1 MLAPLLGL
9 TITSAE
15 LHYNLRY
22 DGIMKSF
29 EEQFYIENPTKLQAL
44 QRDALLLLWLLKRAF
59 MWATK
64 GVLIRL
70 AYNKAK
76 TTSTPLVIEDVIKD

>member
-1 MLAPLLGL
+1 
-9 TITSAE
+9 
-15 LHYNLRY
+15 
-22 DGIMKSF
+22 MKSF

-44 QRDALLLLWLLKRAF
+44 KRDALLLLWLLKRAF

>member
-1 MLAPLLGL
+1 
-9 TITSAE
+9 
-15 LHYNLRY
+15 
-22 DGIMKSF
+22 MKSF

-76 TTSTPLVIEDVIKD
+76 TTGTPLVIEDVIKD